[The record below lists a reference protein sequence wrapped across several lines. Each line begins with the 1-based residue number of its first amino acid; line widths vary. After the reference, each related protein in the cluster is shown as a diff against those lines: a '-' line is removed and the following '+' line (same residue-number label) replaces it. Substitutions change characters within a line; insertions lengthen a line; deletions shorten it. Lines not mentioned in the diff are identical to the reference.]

1 MRILSAASLLL
12 FSATSA
18 RVSADTRQAHYTGT
32 TLSNPYRHDG
42 GLSPVIGVQNI
53 QTVRSGVKIPGAS
66 AEANELTSW
75 TYNHQPMLTH
85 WQGRLWLHYLSD
97 PRSEHVY
104 PSRTLLQSS
113 EDGLHWSEPSALFPI
128 YATEGRADEVAAVM
142 HQRVG
147 WYISS
152 EATGQKLLALGHYG
166 VCLTPKDDPNDGNG
180 IGRVVREVK
189 ADGSLGPI
197 YFLYYNH
204 DYSEKNT
211 RYPLYTKSKDKKF
224 RKACEEILNNPLY
237 WMQMV
242 EECDRDDARLP
253 IKNPYK
259 AFCYY
264 PLADGSLVAFWKHA
278 LTSRS
283 FDGGQTWTFPAKRA
297 RGFVNSNAK
306 IWGQALPDGT
316 YATVY
321 NPAEFRW
328 PLAISLSTDGLE
340 YNSLHLIHGEIS
352 PMRYG
357 GQYKSYGPQYTRGVL
372 PLHGIEKTDRD
383 TCFYVT
389 YSVNKEDIWVSR
401 IPVPVKTVATHFEE
415 PWNVYAP
422 LLAPAAIEGETI
434 VLKDSDPFDYCKVER
449 VIPASREL
457 TLSFDI
463 QAAQTSHGR
472 LELELQ
478 DEHGTPCTRVQWQA
492 DSLVMV
498 KTGARYN
505 AILNPYE
512 AHRTYH
518 IEMQV
523 SLNDRMITFS
533 VDTVKFKPKML
544 FAPLEAITRICF
556 RTGEERTFP
565 TINTPADNDTDLP
578 HADALDPE
586 ASWTISHVRCY
597 SPAKQGAPSLLRWND
612 YRHYVENFNAMEDE
626 NIAQAIPNADAA
638 DWMETNIP
646 LFDCPDKQ
654 VEEMFYY
661 RWWTLRKH
669 IKETPVG
676 YGMTEFLVDRSYA
689 DQYNLIACAIGHHIM
704 ESRWLHDPKYLDGIV
719 NTWLRGN
726 FNPKTGGD
734 SINGGPMAKL
744 DKFSSWMPYAMWQR
758 VLVNGDTAWFE
769 NYRKDLESDMQRWER
784 DRNWK
789 DGMFWQADVKD
800 GMEEQISGGRKVR
813 NRRPTI
819 NSYMAGNYKVL
830 GQTDRYESLRNLIEQ
845 KLWDDS
851 LAFFGTLTEKD
862 SIAQVRELIG
872 YLPWYFRLPADDS
885 AKYKNAWLQLLD
897 ESGFDAPAGMTTAE
911 RRHPLFRKAYKGR
924 PTCEWDGAVWPFATS
939 QTLTALIQVQNY
951 YPNLSAVL
959 PKELFWHHFKKYT
972 ESMHFHGRPYVGE
985 YLDEKTGYWLWGEQE
1000 RSRYYNHSTY
1010 NDLVITGLC
1019 GFNPEQPTVLTPLA
1033 PENWDYWCL
1042 DGLLYHG
1049 HTITILFDRYGTH
1062 YHQGK
1067 GLMMLVDGH
1076 PTDITHRL

>member
-1 MRILSAASLLL
+1 MLCLSAPQVWA
-12 FSATSA
+12 
-18 RVSADTRQAHYTGT
+18 ADTIQAHYTGT

-53 QTVRSGVKIPGAS
+53 QTMRSGVQIPEAS
-66 AEANELTSW
+66 AAANELTSW

-85 WQGRLWLHYLSD
+85 WQGRLWMHYLSD

-113 EDGLHWSEPSALFPI
+113 ADGLHWSEPQILFPI
-128 YATEGRADEVAAVM
+128 YAADGREDEVAAVM

-152 EATGQKLLALGHYG
+152 AQSGQKLLALGHYG
-166 VCLTPKDDPNDGNG
+166 ICRTPKDDPNDGNG

-189 ADGSLGPI
+189 ADGSFGPI

-211 RYPLYTKSKDKKF
+211 RYPLYTRSKDKKF
-224 RKACEEILNNPLY
+224 RQACQEILNNPLY

-242 EECDRDDARLP
+242 EECNRDDERLP
-253 IKNPYK
+253 IKNTYK

-283 FDGGQTWTFPAKRA
+283 FDGGKTWTFPAKRA
-297 RGFVNSNAK
+297 QGFVNSNAK
-306 IWGQALPDGT
+306 IWGQALADGT

-328 PLAISLSTDGLE
+328 PLAISLSADGLD
-340 YNSLHLIHGEIS
+340 YKTLNLIHGEIT
-352 PMRYG
+352 PMRFG
-357 GQYKSYGPQYTRGVL
+357 GQYKSYGPQYTRGVQ
-372 PLHGIEKTDRD
+372 PLHGIERTAND
-383 TCFYVT
+383 TCFYVA

-401 IPVPVKTVATHFEE
+401 IPVPVRTQATHYNE
-415 PWNVYAP
+415 PWNIYAP
-422 LLAPAAIEGETI
+422 LLARAQVSADTI
-434 VLKDSDPFDYCKVER
+434 ILTDRDPFDYCKVER
-449 VIPASREL
+449 VIPATREL

-463 QAAQTSHGR
+463 QAEQADHGR
-472 LELELQ
+472 LELELL
-478 DEHGTPCTRVQWQA
+478 DKHGTPCTRIQWQA
-492 DSLVMV
+492 DSLLMV

-505 AILNPYE
+505 ALLNPYE

-523 SLNDRMITFS
+523 SLNNRMITFTIDGKS
-533 VDTVKFKPKML
+533 IRPKML
-544 FAPLEAITRICF
+544 FAPLDAITRICF

-565 TINTPADNDTDLP
+565 TINTPADNDADLP
-578 HADALDPE
+578 GADQLDP
-586 ASWTISHVRCY
+586 AAQWTITHVNCRATA
-597 SPAKQGAPSLLRWND
+597 SENQTALLQWKNFEHHID
-612 YRHYVENFNAMEDE
+612 YFNSMEDE
-626 NIAQAIPNADAA
+626 NIAQAISNAEAA
-638 DWMETNIP
+638 SWLESNIP
-646 LFDCPDKQ
+646 LFECPDKQ
-654 VEEMFYY
+654 VEEMFYF

-669 IKETPVG
+669 IKQTPVG
-676 YGMTEFLVDRSYA
+676 YGMTEFLVQRSYA

-704 ESRWLHDPKYLDGIV
+704 ESRWLHDPQYLNGIV

-734 SINGGPMAKL
+734 SIQGGPMAKL

-758 VLVNGDTAWFE
+758 VLVTGDTAWFE
-769 NYRKDLESDMQRWER
+769 TYRKDLEADMSRWDR
-784 DRNWK
+784 DRSYG
-789 DGMFWQADVKD
+789 DGLYWQADVKD
-800 GMEEQISGGRKVR
+800 GMEEQISGGRRVK

-819 NSYMAGNYKVL
+819 NSYMAGNFRVL
-830 GQTDRYESLRNLIEQ
+830 GHPDRYSELCKLIED
-845 KLWDDS
+845 KLWDAS
-851 LAFFGTLTEKD
+851 ASFFGTLTEQD

-885 AKYKNAWLQLLD
+885 TKYKKAWMQLLD
-897 ESGFDAPAGMTTAE
+897 ENGFDAPAGITTAE

-939 QTLTALIQVQNY
+939 QTLTALIQVEQNY
-951 YPNLSAVL
+951 PQLSASL
-959 PKELFWHHFKKYT
+959 PSQLFWHHFKKYT

-985 YLDEKTGYWLWGEQE
+985 YLDEKTGYWLWGEHE

-1010 NDLVITGLC
+1010 NDLIITGIC
-1019 GFNPEQPTVLTPLA
+1019 GFNPEKPNELKPLA
-1033 PENWDYWCL
+1033 PDTWDYWCL
-1042 DGLLYHG
+1042 DGVAYRG
-1049 HTITILFDRYGTH
+1049 HRLTLFFDRDGTR

-1067 GLMMLVDGH
+1067 GLQMLIDGKKAH
-1076 PTDITHRL
+1076 SNNIFESKKQ

>member
-1 MRILSAASLLL
+1 VPDRLAAS
-12 FSATSA
+12 
-18 RVSADTRQAHYTGT
+18 DTIQAHYTGT

-53 QTVRSGVKIPGAS
+53 QTIRSGVRIPGAS
-66 AEANELTSW
+66 PEANELTGW

-97 PRSEHVY
+97 PRSEHVF
-104 PSRTLLQSS
+104 PSRTLMQSS
-113 EDGLHWSEPSALFPI
+113 ADGIHWSEPTVLFPI
-128 YATEGRADEVAAVM
+128 YATDGRPEEVAAVM

-147 WYISS
+147 WYVSS
-152 EATGQKLLALGHYG
+152 EATGRKLLALGHYG
-166 VCLTPKDDPNDGNG
+166 ICLTPKDDPNDGNG

-189 ADGSLGPI
+189 ADGSLGPV

-211 RYPLYTKSKDKKF
+211 RFPLYTRSKDKKF

-253 IKNPYK
+253 IKNTYK

-283 FDGGQTWTFPAKRA
+283 FDGGRTWTFPAKRA
-297 RGFVNSNAK
+297 AGFVNSNAK
-306 IWGQALPDGT
+306 IWGQALPDGP

-328 PLAISLSTDGLE
+328 PLAISLSADGLE
-340 YNSLHLIHGEIS
+340 YNTLNLIHGEIS

-372 PLHGIEKTDRD
+372 PQGGTEITTRD
-383 TCFYVT
+383 TCFFVS

-401 IPVPVKTVATHFEE
+401 IPVPVRTVATSFEE
-415 PWNVYAP
+415 PWNLYSP
-422 LLAPAAIEGETI
+422 LLARATASGDTLI
-434 VLKDSDPFDYCKVER
+434 LKDSDPFDYSKAER

-463 QAAQTSHGR
+463 QARQNNHGH

-478 DEHGTPCTRVQWQA
+478 DAHGTPCTRVQWQA
-492 DSLVMV
+492 DGQTLVKV
-498 KTGARYN
+498 GARYN
-505 AILNPYE
+505 AIQNPYE
-512 AHRTYH
+512 ANRTYH

-523 SLNDRMITFS
+523 SLNTRMVTFT
-533 VDTVKFKPKML
+533 VDGKEIRPKML
-544 FAPLEAITRICF
+544 FAPLESVTRICF

-565 TINTPADNDTDLP
+565 TVNTPADNDLDLP
-578 HADALDPE
+578 GAGKLDPE
-586 ASWTISHVRCY
+586 AQWIISHVRCQ
-597 SPAKQGAPSLLRWND
+597 AGTGEAPTALLRWD
-612 YRHYVENFNAMEDE
+612 DFRHYTDYFNTMEDE
-626 NIAQAIPNADAA
+626 NVVQAIPNAEAPAWMAA
-638 DWMETNIP
+638 NIP
-646 LFDCPDKQ
+646 LFECPDKQ

-669 IKETPVG
+669 IKKTPVG
-676 YGMTEFLVDRSYA
+676 YGMTEFLVQRSYA
-689 DQYNLIACAIGHHIM
+689 DKYNLIACAVGHHIM
-704 ESRWLHDPKYLDGIV
+704 ESRWLRDPQYLDGIV

-726 FNPKTGGD
+726 FDPKTGGD
-734 SINGGPMAKL
+734 SIHGGPMRKL
-744 DKFSSWMPYAMWQR
+744 DNFSSWMPYAMWQR
-758 VLVNGDTAWFE
+758 VLVSGDTAWFE
-769 NYRKDLESDMQRWER
+769 RYRKDLEADMQRWER
-784 DRNWK
+784 DRSYS
-789 DGMFWQADVKD
+789 DGLYWQADVKD

-819 NSYMAGNYKVL
+819 NSYMAGNYRVL
-830 GQTDRYESLRNLIEQ
+830 GNTSRYEQLRTLLEQ
-845 KLWDDS
+845 KLWSDS
-851 LAFFGTLTEKD
+851 LAFFGTLTQTD

-872 YLPWYFRLPADDS
+872 YLPWYFRLPADDPD
-885 AKYKNAWLQLLD
+885 KYRDAWMQLLD
-897 ESGFDAPAGMTTAE
+897 EKGFDAPAGMTTAE

-939 QTLTALIQVQNY
+939 QTLTALVQVEHY
-951 YPNLSAVL
+951 YPKLSAVL
-959 PKELFWHHFKKYT
+959 PQDLFWHHFLKYT

-985 YLDEKTGYWLWGEQE
+985 YLDEKTGYWMWGEHE

-1019 GFNPEQPTVLTPLA
+1019 GFNPENPADLKPLA
-1033 PENWDYWCL
+1033 PESWDWWCL
-1042 DGLLYHG
+1042 DGLPYRG
-1049 HTITILFDRYGTH
+1049 HILTILFDRDGSH

-1067 GLMMLVDGH
+1067 GLQLLVDGQ
-1076 PTDITHRL
+1076 RNVRSLSL